1 MSPIPPDAALLD
13 SLRSALAPSYLYIK
27 FIHLFFVMIW
37 GWSTAVAYSWYV
49 KGAFL
54 RWEKNPRDAQAI
66 QRRNWAI
73 EQFDKGV
80 VLEHVAFPIIL
91 VTGPLLWFIGPWN
104 LDFKWLV
111 VKLAIVA
118 LIFVPMEVCDYWLSH
133 FGGNKEK
140 LRRRNLP
147 EQYERAIHLH
157 WQFLKIST
165 PLIIVFMPAVVFL
178 AVTKPF

>member
-1 MSPIPPDAALLD
+1 MLE
-13 SLRSALAPSYLYIK
+13 SLRELLAPAYLYIK
-27 FIHLFFVMIW
+27 FIHVFFVMIW
-37 GWSTAVAYSWYV
+37 SWSTAVAYSWYV

-54 RWEKNPRDAQAI
+54 RWERSPSDPQLI

-91 VTGPLLWFIGPWN
+91 ITGPLLYFIGPWN
-104 LDFKWLV
+104 LSFGWMV
-111 VKLAIVA
+111 AKLAIVI
-118 LIFVPMEVCDYWLSH
+118 LVFVPMEVADYWLSH

-140 LRRRNLP
+140 LRKRNLP
-147 EQYERAIHLH
+147 EQYEKAIQMH
-157 WQFLKIST
+157 WRFLKIST
-165 PLIIVFMPAVVFL
+165 PLITIFMPAAIFL

>member
-13 SLRSALAPSYLYIK
+13 SLRTTLAPSYLYIK